1 MKKVL
6 VLVDHTDDD
15 IYIYEGE
22 SGEDD
27 ENPTL
32 VGEAIMYTYKKSDLI
47 EYIVENFKEHGYTR
61 ELFEDSFVIPSDDKF
76 VFDQIKNNLQEKTRY
91 EGTFKD
97 NQREGYGTLFTYD
110 NGVLIKEF
118 TGVWVKNVSL
128 KGGVTF
134 RTSNA
139 YSSEWIYRNS
149 TFDHD
154 YPDKIMSA
162 DVSHTTNADIIWSG
176 KIEYITD
183 IDENGKRLYQAEL
196 EFTGGYPSDVFHEQE
211 VTKVVQE
218 SGQRLKY
225 IYKGP
230 IIMDNNGELK
240 SIDESRW
247 KPGIEEA
254 SATLVSAP
262 PTPYNDDSEQEGAGG
277 KKTHK
282 RKYQKRKQTR
292 KISRRPRKRSKNKK
306 TRK

>member
-6 VLVDHTDDD
+6 VLVDHTDDY

-27 ENPTL
+27 KNPTL
-32 VGEAIMYTYKKSDLI
+32 EGEAIMYTYKKEALI
-47 EYIVENFKEHGYTR
+47 EYIVTNFKEHGYTM
-61 ELFEDSFVIPSDDKF
+61 ELFEDSFIIPSEDNF
-76 VFDQIKNNLQEKTRY
+76 VLDEIKKNIIQQKRY
-91 EGTFKD
+91 EGNFKD
-97 NQREGYGTLFTYD
+97 NKREGDGTLFTYD
-110 NGVLIKEF
+110 NGRLIKVFE
-118 TGVWVKNVSL
+118 GEWLQNVSL
-128 KGGVTF
+128 KGSVIFYTNKP
-134 RTSNA
+134 SP
-139 YSSEWIYRNS
+139 EWIYNNS

-154 YPDKIMSA
+154 DPDKIKTA
-162 DVSHTTNADIIWSG
+162 IVSHTTNADIIWSG
-176 KIEYITD
+176 TIEYITD

-196 EFTGGYPSDVFHEQE
+196 EFIGGYPSDVFHEQE
-211 VTKVVQE
+211 VTKVVQVP
-218 SGQRLKY
+218 GQRLKY

-240 SIDESRW
+240 SVDESRW

-254 SATLVSAP
+254 SAQLVSAP
-262 PTPYNDDSEQEGAGG
+262 STPYNDDSEQEFPGG